1 MLQKAYDTAKEML
14 LSHRDVLERIAGYL
28 YEHETITGKEFMD
41 IFKEMTEGNQPIDVE
56 AEEVTAQTDTQSA
69 PIKEMRQSFPEMS
82 RLHRMRLLRS
92 KKTKAVGYPIVG

>member
-1 MLQKAYDTAKEML
+1 ML

-69 PIKEMRQSFPEMS
+69 PIKENETEFSGNEPVAPDEAFEE
-82 RLHRMRLLRS
+82 
-92 KKTKAVGYPIVG
+92 